1 MSTFASI
8 RPPQRPLRRSLL
20 GVQALAALLLVM
32 LPFAMARAQ
41 IFSNP
46 APISIPGSGTA
57 TPYPSTINVSG
68 VSDYDF
74 MRVRVRLKSFTHSYP
89 ADVGVLLVNPSG
101 LSHQLIAPIPSS
113 GGFPVNGITLELS
126 SISSTPLPNP
136 LVTGTF
142 ASAGGTQAYAAPANT
157 FPRFNFL
164 SALAQ
169 GNRNGT
175 WQLFVQDFAAGDS
188 GSFAGGWEIEF
199 FEEPT
204 PLVNNAFTYQGRLD
218 GGITDG
224 LINARF
230 SLWDAQ
236 FSGSPS
242 NLLAGPVAVNGIAV
256 QGGLFTASVNLGIP
270 LPSDVQTFLQLEVL
284 SPDGST
290 FEVLSPRQPMTV
302 APLANVANFANFATE
317 ADTAN
322 RAFTLGNATLLPG
335 DNIFSSSTLGIG
347 FTGSNSF
354 VGIGT
359 STPSQP
365 LEVRGD
371 IALGNS
377 GELRAP
383 GGEENLRIIRGD
395 FLSNG
400 DRAGGSGFTVTREQT
415 GDYLVTFTTP
425 FLEAPT
431 VTATASVFNN
441 FNLNVTIQLLG
452 ANSVRLLAFNASG
465 VPTDVSIHF
474 IAIGPR

>member
-1 MSTFASI
+1 MRTFA
-8 RPPQRPLRRSLL
+8 RLRVLAVS
-20 GVQALAALLLVM
+20 VCAAALALVVAA
-32 LPFAMARAQ
+32 PAAQ
-41 IFSNP
+41 AQVFSNP
-46 APISIPGSGTA
+46 APITIPGVGTA

-68 VSDYDF
+68 VSDYTL
-74 MRVRVRLKSFTHSYP
+74 MRVRVRLKNFTHSYP
-89 ADVGVLLVNPSG
+89 ADVGVLLVAPSG
-101 LSHQLIAPIPSS
+101 LSHQLIAPIPTS
-113 GGFPVNGITLELS
+113 GGNPVNGITLTLS

-142 ASAGGTQAYAAPANT
+142 ASAGGTQAYNAPANT

-164 SALAQ
+164 SNLAQ

-175 WQLFVQDFAAGDS
+175 WQLFVQDFVSGDQ

-204 PLVNNAFTYQGRLD
+204 PLVNNAFTYQGRLE

-230 SLWDAQ
+230 SLWNAQ

-256 QGGLFTASVNLGIP
+256 RGGLFTASVNLGIP
-270 LPSDVQTFLQLEVL
+270 LPTDVQTYLQVEVL

-302 APLANVANFANFATE
+302 APLANVAAGLGSATSL
-317 ADTAN
+317 AG
-322 RAFTLGNATLLPG
+322 GNLLRSG
-335 DNIFSSSTLGIG
+335 AQGIS
-347 FTGSNSF
+347 FTGTNSF

-365 LEVRGD
+365 LEVRGN
-371 IALGNS
+371 IAMGTS
-377 GELRAP
+377 GELRAAS
-383 GGEENLRIIRGD
+383 GEENLRIIRGSVLPD
-395 FLSNG
+395 GAVFH
-400 DRAGGSGFTVTREQT
+400 GSGFTVARVAAGE
-415 GDYLVTFTTP
+415 YVVTFTTP
-425 FLEAPT
+425 FLDTPT
-431 VTATASVFNN
+431 VTATAATFYTLHHAIVFDEAPNRARV
-441 FNLNVTIQLLG
+441 VT
-452 ANSVRLLAFNASG
+452 FNASG
-465 VPTDVSIHF
+465 VQTDADMNF